1 MIFTEHVEH
10 VQKLGEHVTVHAPEA
25 TEHVEH
31 VRVAGAHELNA
42 NGRHF

>member
-1 MIFTEHVEH
+1 MEH
-10 VQKLGEHVTVHAPEA
+10 VQKLGEHVTVHVPEA

-31 VRVAGAHELNA
+31 VRVAAAHELNA